1 MSGIGHN
8 RGPALGANSWARH
21 CWTRARAELF
31 PTLPIEVVRGRVRR
45 AAEIGLDYRTYAGIR
60 ATTGHDLIAFLYSS
74 NLLRML
80 RDAEADAARVAR
92 LGAAGG
98 IRHHLALAAH
108 LPPEAALARLAA
120 AGLRPHRSGPM
131 PRLWDS
137 PRRQRALLDA
147 LRGPQGPGRVPAAQ
161 VLLISETDIEHDW
174 AAIGRLAGAVP
185 AERFFA
191 TAAR

>member
-60 ATTGHDLIAFLYSS
+60 ATTGHDLAAFLYSS

-92 LGAAGG
+92 LGTAGG

-108 LPPEAALARLAA
+108 LPPEAALARLAKA
-120 AGLRPHRSGPM
+120 ALATIAGIVAARPGAKAFAGTHR
-131 PRLWDS
+131 
-137 PRRQRALLDA
+137 A
-147 LRGPQGPGRVPAAQ
+147 
-161 VLLISETDIEHDW
+161 
-174 AAIGRLAGAVP
+174 AGAV
-185 AERFFA
+185 E
-191 TAAR
+191 ARIKT